1 MYLLAL
7 LKSQGLSRDALHI
20 TFTAIVLSVITYAL
34 PSFARQLSVGD
45 KAALTVY
52 FGKILGVD
60 LLHDE
65 KQMAEN
71 RALGNTARG
80 GIERRES
87 IITPHR
93 STTYVDTSYC
103 YWPSSVVCRSV
114 TVVNP
119 AKMAQPI
126 EMPFGL
132 RMGVGP

>member
-71 RALGNTARG
+71 RALGEHGT
-80 GIERRES
+80 RRYRK
-87 IITPHR
+87 TR
-93 STTYVDTSYC
+93 KYY
-103 YWPSSVVCRSV
+103 
-114 TVVNP
+114 
-119 AKMAQPI
+119 
-126 EMPFGL
+126 
-132 RMGVGP
+132 